1 MDTQTAGFV
10 FGIVF
15 FLIIEAINCMFPY
28 YGENVWTEK
37 YNGEYYENIGCF
49 CQWTKDKFEFNEEDS
64 TWVLKDEQENIKAD

>member
-1 MDTQTAGFV
+1 
-10 FGIVF
+10 
-15 FLIIEAINCMFPY
+15 MFPY